1 MIRVTVWNE
10 NYHEKTI
17 PEMKAV
23 YPKGLH
29 GTIAEFLSGEE
40 DFEVRVATQDQPE
53 FGLSD
58 DVLNNTDVLVW
69 WGHAKQNDIPDEL
82 SKKVALR
89 VQSGMGYIVLH
100 SSHYAK
106 PFMELMGTGCCTLR
120 CRNDDFERLWCVSP
134 GHPIAKGVPSY
145 INLGTEE
152 VYCEHFNIPD
162 PDELVFVGWYRG
174 GEIFRSGCCWK
185 RGFGKIFYF
194 QPGHETFKSYHNKY
208 IQRILINAV
217 RWACPQTWKYPD
229 FDGWF
234 ERKSP
239 EECLRDGTRFE
250 PYVNADLEE

>member
-40 DFEVRVATQDQPE
+40 DFEVRVATQDQPD

-58 DVLNNTDVLVW
+58 EVLNNTDVLVW

-120 CRNDDFERLWCVSP
+120 CL
-134 GHPIAKGVPSY
+134 
-145 INLGTEE
+145 
-152 VYCEHFNIPD
+152 
-162 PDELVFVGWYRG
+162 
-174 GEIFRSGCCWK
+174 
-185 RGFGKIFYF
+185 
-194 QPGHETFKSYHNKY
+194 
-208 IQRILINAV
+208 
-217 RWACPQTWKYPD
+217 
-229 FDGWF
+229 
-234 ERKSP
+234 
-239 EECLRDGTRFE
+239 
-250 PYVNADLEE
+250 